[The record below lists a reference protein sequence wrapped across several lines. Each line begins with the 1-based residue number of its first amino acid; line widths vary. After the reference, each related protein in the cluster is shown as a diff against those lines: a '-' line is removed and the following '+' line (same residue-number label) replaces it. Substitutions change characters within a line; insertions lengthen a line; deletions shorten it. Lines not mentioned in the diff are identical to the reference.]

1 MALNKKITIS
11 IILILSFVAGS
22 YLLENLSRE
31 QGLKAATV
39 IKVQENENLVALM
52 GVDVLRALKE
62 QEFPGDKDAKGVS
75 LLYAMGAAGIGE
87 FNEIE
92 IRGVDKNSVFQATM
106 NEITRDYIL
115 YFTERG
121 TVNLCK
127 KNEYQ
132 RFLVEDVSE
141 INKIN

>member
-1 MALNKKITIS
+1 MALNKKVAIS
-11 IILILSFVAGS
+11 IIFIFSFVAGS

-39 IKVQENENLVALM
+39 IKVQDNENLVALM
-52 GVDVLRALKE
+52 GVDVLRVLKE
-62 QEFPGDKDAKGVS
+62 QEFPGDEDARGLS

-87 FNEIE
+87 FNKIE
-92 IRGVDKNSVFQATM
+92 VKGVDSKSVFEATR
-106 NEITRDYIL
+106 NDINRDYIL

-127 KNEYQ
+127 KNDCQY
-132 RFLVEDVSE
+132 FLVEDVSE

>member
-1 MALNKKITIS
+1 MVLNKKIVIS
-11 IILILSFVAGS
+11 MVLILLFVAGS
-22 YLLENLSRE
+22 YLLENLSKE

-52 GVDVLRALKE
+52 GVDVLRALKD
-62 QEFPGDKDAKGVS
+62 QESPGDKDAKGVS

>member
-1 MALNKKITIS
+1 MALNKKIAIS
-11 IILILSFVAGS
+11 IALILLFVAGS
-22 YLLENLSRE
+22 YLSEKLSRE
-31 QGLKAATV
+31 QGLKSASV
-39 IKVQENENLVALM
+39 IKVQENNNLVALM

-62 QEFPGDKDAKGVS
+62 QEFPGDKDSKGPS
-75 LLYAMGAAGIGE
+75 LLYAMGSAGIGE
-87 FNEIE
+87 FNTIE
-92 IRGVDKNSVFQATM
+92 VKGMDNKSVFQANK

-115 YFTERG
+115 YFTDHG

-127 KNEYQ
+127 KNDYQ